1 MQVKITVSR
10 PGGKTGDSFSQSVTM
25 KDAATIEEVQ
35 ERIAKEFKDL
45 FPMYAT
51 FDKEPVKKGKGK
63 DNV

>member
-1 MQVKITVSR
+1 MQVTVTVSR
-10 PGGKTGDSFSQSVTM
+10 PGGKTGDSFSQTIKM

-45 FPMYAT
+45 FPKYAT
-51 FDKEPVKKGKGK
+51 FDKEPAKKGKGK

>member
-35 ERIAKEFKDL
+35 ERIAREFKDL
-45 FPMYAT
+45 FHKYQT
-51 FDKEPVKKGKGK
+51 LDKEPVKKGKGK
-63 DNV
+63 E

>member
-35 ERIAKEFKDL
+35 ERIAREFKDL
-45 FPMYAT
+45 FPKYAT
-51 FDKEPVKKGKGK
+51 LDKEPVKKGKGK
-63 DNV
+63 E